1 MLPGLRYVE
10 LIVRFR
16 ARHTTHGLLPCV
28 ANLPPLVLLVLSFFS
43 PLSVLGWQRQERL
56 ALTVHRNF
64 GTRSSPTMHRDQSP
78 CVPTMGNSMVNPTE
92 PLLNP
97 YVPAFL
103 QRTALTVKLSNPSS
117 LLQRSSSSSPL
128 SSSCPLLLLRLSFSA
143 WSSSDP
149 PLVLFFFSS
158 CPLWSSRGRSSA
170 VADPVWRLALILE
183 NWSIRTASTDG
194 PPGFRYAELSN
205 SAQGSISLRPHHGE
219 FDGQSHRTIVESLR
233 PGFPTTRRPY
243 RQVI

>member
-97 YVPAFL
+97 YVPAFR
-103 QRTALTVKLSNPSS
+103 QRAALTVKLSNPSS

-128 SSSCPLLLLRLSFSA
+128 SSSRPPLLLRLSFSGPPLILLL
-143 WSSSDP
+143 SSSSS
-149 PLVLFFFSS
+149 PLVLSG
-158 CPLWSSRGRSSA
+158 PLLVVNPQS
-170 VADPVWRLALILE
+170 LILCG
-183 NWSIRTASTDG
+183 AG
-194 PPGFRYAELSN
+194 P
-205 SAQGSISLRPHHGE
+205 
-219 FDGQSHRTIVESLR
+219 
-233 PGFPTTRRPY
+233 
-243 RQVI
+243 